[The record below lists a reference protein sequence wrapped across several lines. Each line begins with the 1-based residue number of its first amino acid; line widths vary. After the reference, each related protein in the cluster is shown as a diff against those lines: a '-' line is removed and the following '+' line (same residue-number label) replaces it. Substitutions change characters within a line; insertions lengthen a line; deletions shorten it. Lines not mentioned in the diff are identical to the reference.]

1 MNQDPP
7 GHDYGHEQGY
17 AYPYDR
23 ARPQGPKS
31 ARRGPGRLPGGAPA
45 GTPGGQPP
53 GDHRGTSA
61 GRWRPAGVIGWSMAL
76 LALLV
81 GTLGGIM
88 AGPYGATAGLVV
100 GAIAGFLAGEAVMAV
115 TSRKQDEQTMPGG
128 AADGPRQGTGPAA
141 APSPHAPASWH
152 STPVPASWNSTTTPA
167 AWQSPPSPADE
178 RPPTAGPVGAEERV
192 AATRPVAEPAV
203 PAVPAVRKRVPSGAA
218 WACPPPPVMYQ
229 PSRLAELPWRLPQ
242 QPAPPGMAADSAR
255 VGDLEVR
262 AASVVGP
269 GHRIDE
275 TGAGPRQD
283 SYRIGRDAAA
293 RHLVVAVADGM
304 SDSSHS
310 DAAAAVATLSLVN
323 SLRRQLDEGVPP
335 FHLDHGS
342 AFLEAA
348 QHVHTHARQRQWS
361 ADSVRTVAVAAV
373 VPTGAAPDGDRDVWI
388 AGLGDTS
395 AWARGPHRWTQL
407 LGEKEQ
413 GPDAGRLRTY
423 LPHTPE
429 AVERRHVSLG
439 PGQALA
445 LTTDG
450 VGDVL
455 AELPQAHDWFHHH
468 WAAPV
473 TALDLLL
480 HISYDSHQRNDDR
493 TAVVVWTPSA
503 DGGRR

>member
-7 GHDYGHEQGY
+7 GHDHSHEQGY
-17 AYPYDR
+17 AYPFDHDR
-23 ARPQGPKS
+23 ARPADPKPGRRRP
-31 ARRGPGRLPGGAPA
+31 ARHKPGRLPGRA
-45 GTPGGQPP
+45 PGGRAP
-53 GDHRGTSA
+53 GDHGATSA
-61 GRWRPAGVIGWSMAL
+61 GRWRPAGVMGWS
-76 LALLV
+76 LALVLA
-81 GTLGGIM
+81 TLGGFM

-100 GAIAGFLAGEAVMAV
+100 GAVAGFLVGEAVMAV
-115 TSRKQDEQTMPGG
+115 TSRKQEEQTTAEGVAGG
-128 AADGPRQGTGPAA
+128 LPQGTGPFA
-141 APSPHAPASWH
+141 APSPPSPASRN
-152 STPVPASWNSTTTPA
+152 SAPVPAGWDSMPTPA
-167 AWQSPPSPADE
+167 GWQNTSPPADE
-178 RPPTAGPVGAEERV
+178 RPPTAGPVGGEERAT
-192 AATRPVAEPAV
+192 AARPAAEVAV
-203 PAVPAVRKRVPSGAA
+203 PAGKKHIPAGAA
-218 WACPPPPVMYQ
+218 RSCPSPPVMYQ
-229 PSRLAELPWRLPQ
+229 PSRLAELPWRLPH

-275 TGAGPRQD
+275 THAGPRQD
-283 SYRIGRDAAA
+283 FYRVGRDASA

-310 DAAAAVATLSLVN
+310 DTAAAVATLSLVN
-323 SLRRQLDEGVPP
+323 SLRRQLDEGVPLSR
-335 FHLDHGS
+335 LDHRT

-348 QHVHTHARQRQWS
+348 QQVHAIARQRQWS

-373 VPTGAAPDGDRDVWI
+373 VPTGAAPTGDRDIWI

-395 AWARGPHRWTQL
+395 AWVREPHRWAQL
-407 LGEKEQ
+407 MGEKEQ
-413 GPDAGRLRTY
+413 GPDAGRLRTF

-429 AVERRHVSLG
+429 AVERRLVPLG
-439 PGQALA
+439 RGQALV

-450 VGDVL
+450 VGDALV
-455 AELPQAHDWFHHH
+455 ELPQAHDWFHCH
-468 WAAPV
+468 WATPV

-493 TAVVVWTPSA
+493 TAVVVWTPPA

>member
-23 ARPQGPKS
+23 ARPPGPKP
-31 ARRGPGRLPGGAPA
+31 ARRGPGRP
-45 GTPGGQPP
+45 PGGQLP
-53 GDHRGTSA
+53 GDHRGTSV
-61 GRWRPAGVIGWSMAL
+61 GHWRSAGVIGWSTVL

-81 GTLGGIM
+81 GILGGIM
-88 AGPYGATAGLVV
+88 AGPYGATAGMVV
-100 GAIAGFLAGEAVMAV
+100 GAIAGFLAGEVVMAV

-128 AADGPRQGTGPAA
+128 AADGPRQGAGPATA
-141 APSPHAPASWH
+141 SSPHAPAPRNSPSAPVGWH
-152 STPVPASWNSTTTPA
+152 DTIIPAGWRTA
-167 AWQSPPSPADE
+167 PPPADE
-178 RPPTAGPVGAEERV
+178 RPPTSGPPGAEGRGV
-192 AATRPVAEPAV
+192 TPRPAGEPAI
-203 PAVPAVRKRVPSGAA
+203 PAGRKRVPSGAA
-218 WACPPPPVMYQ
+218 WHCPPPPVMYQ
-229 PSRLAELPWRLPQ
+229 PSRLAELPWRLPR

-275 TGAGPRQD
+275 SGAGPRQD

-304 SDSSHS
+304 SDSGHS

-323 SLRRQLDEGVPP
+323 SLRRQLDEGVPLI
-335 FHLDHGS
+335 HLDHGS
-342 AFLEAA
+342 VFLEAA
-348 QHVHTHARQRQWS
+348 QHVHAHAKQRQWS

-373 VPTGAAPDGDRDVWI
+373 VPTGAAPNGDRDVWI
-388 AGLGDTS
+388 AGIGDTS

-439 PGQALA
+439 LGQALV

-455 AELPQAHDWFHHH
+455 ADLPQAHDWFHHH
-468 WAAPV
+468 WAVPV

-503 DGGRR
+503 DGGPR